1 MKDGRKEKKK
11 HNLLLVVRTLR
22 MEKLQSFSAKRIKE
36 ASFRFYSLMIPC
48 TSINTKCDRYSIY
61 INKKTLTRFTLL
73 FYLPRL
79 YP

>member
-11 HNLLLVVRTLR
+11 HNLLLVVRTLG

-61 INKKTLTRFTLL
+61 INKK
-73 FYLPRL
+73 P
-79 YP
+79 